1 MDYISSKL
9 NQKIDFLRGTSQNEI
24 LKVHYQA
31 KLEYKLFLILGY
43 LWNKNWQTIDPSDK
57 EYCIDNILKPSIGTI
72 VGSSRKLDL
81 EQEVFGNKKEKSL
94 YTSLDKYPQLR
105 NERIGHGYSFEDDT
119 PTLLAIFEKLIDSI
133 EQSESFLINGKN
145 DFILVQKEYNN
156 LFSGINYKSDGFSY
170 TPWKCSNT
178 IFEFE
183 VNSLYL
189 LTENNK
195 YFKISPFIEIDD
207 EGDMYIFSSIQ
218 EKLTGRV
225 KFNKLLKTGV
235 LLKERLEF
243 STLLIS
249 NERDKRKTANGTIIN
264 NFEKNYK
271 KFIDT
276 GVKEK
281 IKTFLLKNKSTVFG
295 TIWGHGG
302 VGKTATIQ
310 SLCED
315 LSNDE
320 KKYFDYII
328 FVSAKDRYYN
338 YYRGTIH
345 ELETNIDS
353 FESIIKYTNKIIFD
367 IEVFNIDSIVNFEGR
382 ILLIIDDF
390 ETFSKDENKNITDFI
405 KELNINN
412 HKIILTTR
420 SATFVTGEEIKTNE
434 LSPEE
439 TEQFLL
445 EAISIEI
452 PDFNIELLKKELKEN
467 GNRES
472 IHKITSGRP
481 LFIFQFAILLA
492 QKGSLRE
499 TLKHDI
505 KSSKEAVDFLYDR
518 IFDYLSI
525 DARNMFIAIGLL
537 TKEDD
542 LSNLIDKLKFIT
554 NKEKSE
560 DSFQSALNELIKLKI
575 IEIVD
580 KDFFKVYSPEI
591 FRLMKKYY
599 ESKGPEYDSQI
610 TTRFQLITE
619 NKALDTEWSLLEN
632 ADLSRVIRSETEV
645 ENKYRYILNREKTPV
660 NIKLKAVLNFA
671 SYLVTHKGNPEK
683 AIKLF
688 EDYSHLFYQ
697 NPNFVKAFSQYC
709 WVQGSTENKTKAI
722 EILTKFFSS
731 KHQADFQMQIDLLGI
746 LMMYNSISL
755 INEREDLK
763 EKKRFGEIDDKTYN
777 KIYNWQKDRFHDL
790 FKNPGLKLYSKIKDN
805 DIKTLEP
812 SVRHSALEG
821 LQHFVEIC
829 LRNRNFKVGK
839 EVCQFVIETLPQNFQ
854 KPFIFKLSKIHSMEN
869 PKSSIDPYKK
879 VETEFG
885 QKIKDALINR

>member
-1 MDYISSKL
+1 MDYISSKI
-9 NQKIDFLRGTSQNEI
+9 NQKIDFLKGTNQNEV
-24 LKVHYQA
+24 LKIHYQS
-31 KLEYKLFLILGY
+31 KLEYRLFLILGY
-43 LWNKNWQTIDPSDK
+43 LWNKNWNIIEPSDK
-57 EYCIDNILKPSIGTI
+57 EYCIENILKPSIGSI

-81 EQEVFGNKKEKSL
+81 EKEVFGNKKDKNL
-94 YTSLDKYPQLR
+94 YLTIDKYPNLR

-119 PTLLAIFEKLIDSI
+119 KTLLSIFENLLNAI
-133 EQSESFLINGKN
+133 EESDSFLINGNN
-145 DFILVQKEYNN
+145 DFILVLNENN
-156 LFSGINYKSDGFSY
+156 GLFSGINFKSDGFSY
-170 TPWKCSNT
+170 SPWKCSSE
-178 IFEFE
+178 IFTFE
-183 VNSLYL
+183 KQTLYL
-189 LTENNK
+189 LTDNNQ
-195 YFKISPFIEIDD
+195 YFKISPFVEIDE
-207 EGDMYIFSSIQ
+207 EGDTYIFSSIQ

-235 LLKERLEF
+235 LLKEKLEF
-243 STLLIS
+243 SSLLIS
-249 NERDKRKTANGTIIN
+249 NEKDKRKTANGTIIN

-276 GVKEK
+276 GVKER
-281 IKTFLLKNKSTVFG
+281 IKAFLIKNKSTVFG

-310 SLCED
+310 SLCDD

-338 YYRGTIH
+338 YYKGTIH
-345 ELETNIDS
+345 ELEDNIDS

-367 IEVFNIDSIVNFEGR
+367 NEVFDTTSIANFEGK
-382 ILLIIDDF
+382 ILLIVDDF
-390 ETFSKDENKNITDFI
+390 ETFSKEENKNITDFI

-439 TEQFLL
+439 TAQFLL
-445 EAISIEI
+445 EAITIEI
-452 PDFNIELLKKELKEN
+452 PDYNTDKLKKELNSN
-467 GNRES
+467 GNIKSVYE
-472 IHKITSGRP
+472 ITSGRP

-492 QKGSLRE
+492 QKGSLSE
-499 TLKHDI
+499 TLKHEI

-542 LSNLIDKLKFIT
+542 LSNLIEKLKFIT

-575 IEIVD
+575 IEIID

-619 NKALDTEWSLLEN
+619 NKTLDTEWSLLEN

-645 ENKYRYILNREKTPV
+645 ENKYRYILNRDKTPV
-660 NIKLKAVLNFA
+660 KIKLKAILNFA
-671 SYLVTHKGNPEK
+671 SYLVTHKANTEK

-688 EDYSHLFYQ
+688 DDYSHLFYQ

-709 WVQGSTENKTKAI
+709 WIQGSLENKNKAI
-722 EILTKFFSS
+722 DILIKFFSS
-731 KHQADFQMQIDLLGI
+731 KLQIDFQTQIDLLGI
-746 LMMYNSISL
+746 LMMYQSISL

-763 EKKRFGEIDDKTYN
+763 ERKRYGEVDEKSYT
-777 KIYNWQKDRFHDL
+777 KIYNAQRERFYDL
-790 FKNPGLKLYSKIKDN
+790 YKNPGLKLYSKIKDN
-805 DIKTLEP
+805 DIRILEP
-812 SVRHSALEG
+812 YVRHSALEG

-829 LRNRNFKVGK
+829 LRNRNFRVGK
-839 EVCQFVIETLPQNFQ
+839 EVCQFVMDTLPQNFQ

-869 PKSSIDPYKK
+869 PKSKIDPYKK

-885 QKIKDALINR
+885 QKLKDALLKQ

>member
-9 NQKIDFLRGTSQNEI
+9 NQKINYLKGTYQKEI

-31 KLEYKLFLILGY
+31 NLEYKLFFILGY
-43 LWNKNWQTIDPSDK
+43 LWNKNWELLDPSDK
-57 EYCIDNILKPSIGTI
+57 EYCIENTLKPSIGSI
-72 VGSSRKLDL
+72 VSSSRKLDL
-81 EQEVFGNKKEKSL
+81 EKEIFGNKKEQNL
-94 YTSLDKYPQLR
+94 YNAIDKYPNLR

-119 PTLLAIFEKLIDSI
+119 ETLLTILENLLDTIDD
-133 EQSESFLINGKN
+133 SESFLIKEKN
-145 DFILVQKEYNN
+145 DFILVLNENN
-156 LFSGINYKSDGFSY
+156 GLFCGINFKSDGFGY
-170 TPWKCSNT
+170 VPWKCCST
-178 IFEFE
+178 VFPFES
-183 VNSLYL
+183 NSLYL
-189 LTENNK
+189 LTSQNE
-195 YFKISPFIEIDD
+195 YFKISPFVEIDE
-207 EGDMYIFSSIQ
+207 EGDIFIFSSIQ

-225 KFNKLLKTGV
+225 KYNKLLKTGI
-235 LLKERLEF
+235 LLKERMVF
-243 STLLIS
+243 SSLLIS
-249 NERDKRKTANGTIIN
+249 NEKDKRKTANGTIIN
-264 NFEKNYK
+264 NFERNYK

-315 LSNDE
+315 LSNDD
-320 KKYFDYII
+320 KKYFDYVI

-338 YYRGTIH
+338 YYKGTIH
-345 ELETNIDS
+345 ELENNIDS
-353 FESIIKYTNKIIFD
+353 FESIIKYVNKIIFD
-367 IEVFNIDSIVNFEGR
+367 IEAFDSSSIINFEGK
-382 ILLIIDDF
+382 LLIIIDDF
-390 ETFSKDENKNITDFI
+390 ETFSKDENKNITNFI

-434 LSPEE
+434 LSPPE

-445 EAISIEI
+445 EAITIEI
-452 PDFNIELLKKELKEN
+452 PGFNIDILKKDLQVN

-472 IHKITSGRP
+472 VHKITSGRP

-492 QKGSLRE
+492 QKGSLTE

-518 IFDYLSI
+518 IFDYLSA

-560 DSFQSALNELIKLKI
+560 DSFQGALNELIKLKI
-575 IEIVD
+575 IEIID

-610 TTRFQLITE
+610 TTRFQLITD
-619 NKALDTEWSLLEN
+619 NKTLDTEWSLLEN
-632 ADLSRVIRSETEV
+632 ADLSRVIRSELEV
-645 ENKYRYILNREKTPV
+645 ENKYRYILNRSKTPID
-660 NIKLKAVLNFA
+660 IKLKAVLNFA
-671 SYLVTHKGNPEK
+671 SYLVTHKGKTEK

-688 EDYSHLFYQ
+688 EDYSHLFFQ
-697 NPNFVKAFSQYC
+697 NPNFVKSFSQYC
-709 WVQGSTENKTKAI
+709 WVQGSIENKDKAI

-731 KHQADFQMQIDLLGI
+731 KIKVDNQVQIDLLGI
-746 LMMYNSISL
+746 LMMYQSISL

-763 EKKRFGEIDDKTYN
+763 ERKRYADIDDKTY
-777 KIYNWQKDRFHDL
+777 KVIYNNQKERFYDL
-790 FKNPGLKLYSKIKDN
+790 YKNPGLKLYNKVKDN
-805 DIKTLEP
+805 DIREFEP
-812 SVRHSALEG
+812 YVRHSALEG

-839 EVCQFVIETLPQNFQ
+839 EVCQFVLDTLPQNFQ
-854 KPFIFKLSKIHSMEN
+854 QPFIFKLTKIHSMEN
-869 PKSSIDPYKK
+869 PKAKIDPYKK

-885 QKIKDALINR
+885 QKLMDALIKK